1 MKGFLKVPS
10 NIGSQFHSYKETFN
24 IILLVCDADCNFI
37 LLSIRPE
44 GHSSDRGISH
54 SPIGEVNEY
63 GKIKAQRASALCSTK
78 KVMPSDF
85 CWEWIGAGSAG
96 SVLASRLSEDECV
109 KVLLLEAGGKIDP
122 ITEVPVLA
130 LLTENTD
137 MDWQYKTVPQTRAAG
152 GYENRQMP
160 CARGK
165 GIGGSSIL
173 NLLLYVRG
181 NKSDY
186 DLWEKL
192 GASGWSWKNVL
203 PYFLKSED
211 NTDPEITS
219 NGTEYHATGGYLT
232 VSTPPYISAIMK
244 TFQSASSERGY
255 EYRDINGQSQTGSSK
270 FQATMREGRRCSTA
284 KAFLIPAEERKNLH
298 IVNQAFVRRI
308 LFNDN
313 KEAIGVEFQIENNI
327 HKVYS
332 RKEVIVSGGTINS
345 PQILMLSGIGP
356 KNHLNNFGIP
366 LIADLPVGDNLQ
378 DHAGTISL
386 HFEAKNVTS
395 LSTSDLINPHNI
407 SDFKRNGKGPLTS
420 LCGIE
425 GVAYINSKRNDPK
438 LDWPDLQI
446 HFFSGTLA
454 IEQAKFLKSAF
465 GITDQVYRQVYAP
478 YKGRNT
484 FFFTPCVLRP
494 KSRGTIRLKS
504 TNPFEHPLLDPNMF
518 EVEEDLDLLT
528 EAMKKCVDLVQNT
541 EAFKKIGAKMFET
554 KFPGCESHE
563 LYSDA
568 YLRCVARN
576 YVFNF
581 YHPVGTCKM
590 GDPNDNTTVVDPR
603 LRQVVKG
610 VKNLRVVDGSIMP
623 TLVSGNTNAPVIMIA
638 EKASDM
644 IKEDNP
650 DRKFCTREDKDSV
663 EENR

>member
-1 MKGFLKVPS
+1 MKYLLENKRKMVTTNCLYTITPRPIRYPASYQSVINPNTIFDISPS
-10 NIGSQFHSYKETFN
+10 NFSNKYQPLFEKYYDS
-24 IILLVCDADCNFI
+24 LLTNLALVISNLFLLAHNF
-37 LLSIRPE
+37 
-44 GHSSDRGISH
+44 
-54 SPIGEVNEY
+54 
-63 GKIKAQRASALCSTK
+63 
-78 KVMPSDF
+78 
-85 CWEWIGAGSAG
+85 IGAGSAG

-130 LLTENTD
+130 LFTENTD
-137 MDWQYKTVPQTRAAG
+137 MDWQYKTVPQARAAG
-152 GYENRQMP
+152 GYENKQMP
-160 CARGK
+160 YARGK

-173 NLLLYVRG
+173 NFLLYVRG

-219 NGTEYHATGGYLT
+219 NG
-232 VSTPPYISAIMK
+232 
-244 TFQSASSERGY
+244 
-255 EYRDINGQSQTGSSK
+255 SSK

-298 IVNQAFVRRI
+298 IVNQAFVLRI

-313 KEAIGVEFQIENNI
+313 KEAIGVEFQIEDNI

-345 PQILMLSGIGP
+345 PQLLMLSGIGP

-378 DHAGTISL
+378 DHVGTISL
-386 HFEAKNVTS
+386 HFEAKNVSS
-395 LSTSDLINPHNI
+395 LTTHEVLNPHNI
-407 SDFKRNGKGPLTS
+407 SDFIRNGKGDDKS
-420 LCGIE
+420 SQHMGFYKKWKRSSHKSFCGIE
-425 GVAYINSKRNDPK
+425 GAAYINSKRNDPK

-446 HFFSGTLA
+446 HIFQ
-454 IEQAKFLKSAF
+454 E
-465 GITDQVYRQVYAP
+465 P
-478 YKGRNT
+478 YIDKYMPHIKGRNT

-528 EAMKKCVDLVQNT
+528 E
-541 EAFKKIGAKMFET
+541 
-554 KFPGCESHE
+554 
-563 LYSDA
+563 
-568 YLRCVARN
+568 
-576 YVFNF
+576 
-581 YHPVGTCKM
+581 
-590 GDPNDNTTVVDPR
+590 
-603 LRQVVKG
+603 
-610 VKNLRVVDGSIMP
+610 
-623 TLVSGNTNAPVIMIA
+623 GN
-638 EKASDM
+638 
-644 IKEDNP
+644 
-650 DRKFCTREDKDSV
+650 
-663 EENR
+663 EN